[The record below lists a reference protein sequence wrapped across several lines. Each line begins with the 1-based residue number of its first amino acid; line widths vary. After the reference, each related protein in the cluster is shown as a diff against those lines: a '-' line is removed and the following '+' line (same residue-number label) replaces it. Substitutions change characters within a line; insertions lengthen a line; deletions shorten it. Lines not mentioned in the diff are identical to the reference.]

1 VFQSK
6 KLRKLIDLYDN
17 GSESEAARRSGV
29 SQTTISELLLGK
41 TTSPHKKTIKKL
53 SSYYGIHES
62 YWYTADA
69 LLPNEVPDL
78 PPELASTLLTADIKP
93 YLVLLP
99 EIKKSGIPP
108 HILKKII
115 TEWSASTLE

>member
-1 VFQSK
+1 MFQSQKLK
-6 KLRKLIDLYDN
+6 KLIELYDS
-17 GSESEAARRSGV
+17 GSESLAARRSDL

-41 TTSPHKKTIKKL
+41 TTSPQQKTLEKL
-53 SSYYGIHES
+53 SAYYKVHKS
-62 YWYTADA
+62 FWYTPDA
-69 LLPNEVPDL
+69 ALPDEVPDL
-78 PPELASTLLTADIKP
+78 PPELSKLLLTADIKP

-115 TEWSASTLE
+115 EEWSKPDDE